1 MSAEKKR
8 SMQTIDIKQFSE
20 NLKRNA
26 EQAVTDQSRL
36 KVRLGNG
43 KYFVV
48 LSADEWE
55 SEQETIHVL
64 QDTDLMR
71 QIAESL
77 KTHAAGTG
85 YRPTKKQMDEILGA

>member
-1 MSAEKKR
+1 MPAQKKR
-8 SMQTIDIKQFSE
+8 RMRTIDIKQFSE

-71 QIAESL
+71 QIAKS
-77 KTHAAGTG
+77 
-85 YRPTKKQMDEILGA
+85 LGARVRKTVT

>member
-1 MSAEKKR
+1 
-8 SMQTIDIKQFSE
+8 MQTQKNRRICTIDIKQFSE

-26 EQAVTDQSRL
+26 AQATTDQSPL
-36 KVRLGNG
+36 KVTQGNG

-55 SEQETIHVL
+55 REQETIQVL

-71 QIAESL
+71 QIAKS
-77 KTHAAGTG
+77 
-85 YRPTKKQMDEILGA
+85 LGARAGKTAKKRPSTSRRADE

>member
-1 MSAEKKR
+1 MPAQKKR
-8 SMQTIDIKQFSE
+8 RMRTIDIKQFSE

-36 KVRLGNG
+36 KVRLRNG

-71 QIAESL
+71 QIAKS
-77 KTHAAGTG
+77 
-85 YRPTKKQMDEILGA
+85 LGARVRKTVT